1 MTSISV
7 VTVTDRELDAHLE
20 RATRVVRSFSFRTP
34 ETVAGGGEADAGKAA
49 TLRGRSIAYRPLRSA
64 EPPKPA
70 EREFSLSGRIN
81 AIAPRD
87 ELFTDVEHR
96 VLRVL
101 RRAVQVY
108 FQIYQY
114 YEEAS
119 GLDRLKADNRAGRL
133 SERAEP
139 ELLEKIEAASAA
151 SLFALCSFTLSA
163 LRSDAREASGDA
175 AFELPAPDALPL
187 GSQTDALHACL
198 HYVHEAIDA
207 QARDDASLVRS
218 VAEAARQQAERLA
231 ALSGSLQHLEFFTRY
246 HYRID
251 PDDVLVAGFELPD
264 ERVTSDIAVQR
275 KRPEDV
281 VGNHVAKLEASRIA
295 QRLVCYDLERQA
307 NPFID
312 LGGFVFSFIGDGS
325 PGTGKTTLIQ
335 MVVSLLQDYAEVA
348 GLPLRYQ
355 NFSVDEI
362 SDYQGRS
369 GQNAKRF
376 CRAIMDPRVVAF
388 GTIDDVDQVCGN
400 RNDRNASAGQLEVT
414 GVFMQ
419 ELGGANTVIR
429 GNATFGLFSNYPEKV
444 DDALRQRTQ
453 ARFQVDGPETHED
466 FTDLLHLLLSRSCE
480 LPLGDD
486 YEPLATQQI
495 RRVIEQKYGEH
506 DTPSSPA
513 LRAVLEAAAE
523 RAPGGAL
530 ASWRDFGDYLY
541 AIKQHDPR
549 FTGRAIKNIS
559 DAIQSRM
566 MDFDLPGQWLQE
578 RAAFFDQP
586 YETRVAMIAEL
597 RGEITPQIVLQEI
610 NRYADSEARYTDAA
624 AERELEERT
633 RQIALDARARKAAA
647 ERSG

>member
-7 VTVTDRELDAHLE
+7 VSVTDRELDPHLE
-20 RATRVVRSFSFRTP
+20 RATREVRSFSFRSSEP
-34 ETVAGGGEADAGKAA
+34 APAGKDEEGA
-49 TLRGRSIAYRPLRSA
+49 TLRGRRISYRPLRSA
-64 EPPKPA
+64 EPAKPA
-70 EREFSLSGRIN
+70 EREFSLSERIN
-81 AIAPRD
+81 QIAPRD
-87 ELFTDVEHR
+87 ELFTEVEHS

-108 FQIYQY
+108 FQIYRY

-119 GLDRLKADNRAGRL
+119 GLDRLKAENRDGRL
-133 SERAEP
+133 SERSEP

-151 SLFALCSFTLSA
+151 SLFALCGFTLSA
-163 LRSDAREASGDA
+163 LSSEARDA
-175 AFELPAPDALPL
+175 ADDSAIDLPPPAAFPL
-187 GSQTDALHACL
+187 GSQADALHACL
-198 HYVHEAIDA
+198 HYFHAAIDSH
-207 QARDDASLVRS
+207 ARDDASLVRA
-218 VAEAARQQAERLA
+218 VTQAARQQAERLSA
-231 ALSGSLQHLEFFTRY
+231 MAGSLQHLEFFTRY
-246 HYRID
+246 HYRIE
-251 PDDVLVAGFELPD
+251 PDDVLVSGFELPD
-264 ERVTSDIAVQR
+264 ARVRSDIEVQR
-275 KRPEDV
+275 KRPEEV

-295 QRLVCYDLERQA
+295 QRLVCYDTERQT
-307 NPFID
+307 NPFVE

-335 MVVSLLQDYAEVA
+335 MVVTLLQDYSEVA

-388 GTIDDVDQVCGN
+388 GTVDDVDQVCGN

-419 ELGGANTVIR
+419 ELGGANTVVR

-444 DDALRQRTQ
+444 DAALRQRTQ

-466 FTDLLHLLLSRSCE
+466 FTDLLHLLLSNNCD
-480 LPLGDD
+480 LPLGGD
-486 YEPLATQQI
+486 YEPLATQEI

-506 DTPSSPA
+506 DLPSSPA
-513 LRAVLEAAAE
+513 LRKVLGDAVERAAA
-523 RAPGGAL
+523 GAL
-530 ASWRDFGDYLY
+530 TSWRDFGDYLY
-541 AIKQHDPR
+541 ALKGHDPL
-549 FTGRAIKNIS
+549 FTGRSVKNIV

-566 MDFDLPGQWLQE
+566 MNFDLPAEWLE
-578 RAAFFDQP
+578 KRAAFFDQP

-597 RGEITPQIVLQEI
+597 RGEITPQIMLQEI
-610 NRYADSEARYTDAA
+610 NRYSDSEARYGEAANERELSERTRQIVLDARARQAA
-624 AERELEERT
+624 AERER
-633 RQIALDARARKAAA
+633 
-647 ERSG
+647 